1 MIKLMPEGLRDFFS
15 VEWAETGL
23 RIVLI
28 LAAGILLTRIIG
40 FLAGRVAK
48 KRLSPQSAMLVRKV
62 IRYSGGF
69 VILLAAFQQLGLQ
82 LGALLGAAGVV
93 GIAVGFAAQTSMSNL
108 ISGLFLI
115 WEKPFAVGD
124 VIRIGGTVGVVLS
137 IDLLSVKARTFDNQY
152 VRLPNQQIISTEL
165 VNITRFPIRRMDINI
180 GVAYKEDVG
189 RVRQVLMELAA
200 ANPHCLDEPEPLL
213 IFTNFGDSAL
223 EFLFA
228 IWFEKND
235 YLVLKNSMMQ
245 QIKERFDAEGI
256 EIPFPHTT
264 VYTGVATEP
273 FPVRVVD
280 DPRD

>member
-15 VEWAETGL
+15 VQWAETGL

-28 LAAGILLTRIIG
+28 LAAGILLMRAFG

-48 KRLSPQSAMLVRKV
+48 RRLSPQSAMLLRKV
-62 IRYSGGF
+62 VRYALGF
-69 VILLAAFQQLGLQ
+69 VILLAVLQQLGLQ

-115 WEKPFAVGD
+115 WEKPCAVGD

-137 IDLLSVKARTFDNQY
+137 IDLLSVKVRTFDNQF

-200 ANPHCLDEPEPLL
+200 ANPHCLDEPEPLV

-280 DPRD
+280 DSRG

>member
-280 DPRD
+280 DPRE